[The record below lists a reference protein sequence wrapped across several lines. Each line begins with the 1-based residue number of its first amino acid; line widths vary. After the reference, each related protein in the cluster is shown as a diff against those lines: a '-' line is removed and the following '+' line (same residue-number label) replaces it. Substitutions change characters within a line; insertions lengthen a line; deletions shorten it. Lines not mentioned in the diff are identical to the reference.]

1 MEVADSHFDVFDLLV
16 KYRKSMFAIT
26 VVFSV
31 ASVLFALSI
40 PNQYRATAL
49 LVPAEAN
56 SGGISNLMRQYGGLA
71 SLAGVSLPTQNEADN
86 TQLGIEILQ
95 SRSFLI
101 DFVDRRDIKIPLM
114 ASERW
119 DPVSGLL
126 TLDDDIYSKDSK
138 KWVRRVNAP
147 LTPEPSSE
155 EVHRKFKKILSVNE
169 NRKTGFVTISITH
182 HSPELA
188 ATWLT
193 WLIEDINELVR
204 FNDVS
209 EAERSIEYLREQING
224 TPLAELR
231 AVFFELI
238 ESQTETIMLANVRSE
253 YVFKTVDPAV
263 APQKKSAPN
272 RALLCIVGFLF
283 GCLISFFYCI
293 LRGWLVRDSK
303 LSCEE

>member
-1 MEVADSHFDVFDLLV
+1 M
-16 KYRKSMFAIT
+16 
-26 VVFSV
+26 
-31 ASVLFALSI
+31 
-40 PNQYRATAL
+40 
-49 LVPAEAN
+49 
-56 SGGISNLMRQYGGLA
+56 
-71 SLAGVSLPTQNEADN
+71 PTQNEADN

-182 HSPELA
+182 HSPEFA

-253 YVFKTVDPAV
+253 YVLKLWIRQCATKEECSKSSPALYCWIFIWMLN
-263 APQKKSAPN
+263 QFF
-272 RALLCIVGFLF
+272 LLHFAGLVSKGLQAFMRGIK
-283 GCLISFFYCI
+283 FF
-293 LRGWLVRDSK
+293 VRHSGN
-303 LSCEE
+303 STGH